1 MMGGYQYN
9 GLYRSLN
16 GGTNWTYIGTTWSP
30 HNGTGGGPFISRITG
45 SYQDSDVAYAIGND
59 GIYKTKD
66 FGANWQ
72 LKIPPDIGG
81 WSPGDVEVSMSN
93 PRFVWASGLITATG
107 NLYVSKDWGNTFQAI
122 TNKPGGV
129 SASVS
134 GIYSHPTE
142 DSTVYILL
150 SSYGRGK
157 IFESKDLGDS
167 WSDISGFPSGWGVGV
182 SSSGFPNVA
191 VTSLA
196 VMPYDTDVIWAGTDI
211 GIVETTDRGASW
223 NLVTNFPHVSVWDMK
238 VRDQGEV
245 VLATHGRGIWTAT
258 IPDLV
263 SWEPKENLITLSV
276 DTVNITENGGIATLT
291 ITAGK
296 DVSPDGPITVN
307 LAASGTAAG
316 SEYTLSAISVTL
328 DSTGTTK
335 TVTVTGVDDAD
346 QESDETVIVDIS
358 SVVNGK
364 ESGSQQVT
372 INVKDDDGDITPPVA
387 TLSIDNSSITED
399 SGVSTITATLDKA
412 PNLGNVVVSLSAGGT
427 ASASDY
433 TLSSTSITISS
444 GTTGTATVTA
454 VQDSDNEND
463 ETVVIDISS
472 VSNGTESGTQQ
483 VTITITDDDAVMGI
497 EDQGSDGLISIYPN
511 PSSGIFKIRFND
523 TWKGNVDLRLLD
535 IFGRSQYM
543 RNIDNSFG
551 QVEHEVDISNKPDGV
566 FFVELSQEDKRVI
579 KKIVKQ

>member
-1 MMGGYQYN
+1 M
-9 GLYRSLN
+9 
-16 GGTNWTYIGTTWSP
+16 
-30 HNGTGGGPFISRITG
+30 
-45 SYQDSDVAYAIGND
+45 
-59 GIYKTKD
+59 
-66 FGANWQ
+66 
-72 LKIPPDIGG
+72 
-81 WSPGDVEVSMSN
+81 SPGVLGVFTQIISQS
-93 PRFVWASGLITATG
+93 
-107 NLYVSKDWGNTFQAI
+107 SKN
-122 TNKPGGV
+122 
-129 SASVS
+129 
-134 GIYSHPTE
+134 
-142 DSTVYILL
+142 
-150 SSYGRGK
+150 
-157 IFESKDLGDS
+157 S

-182 SSSGFPNVA
+182 SASGFPNVA

-276 DTVNITENGGIATLT
+276 DTVNITENGGVATLT

-316 SEYTLSAISVTL
+316 SEYTLSATSVTL

-372 INVKDDDGDITPPVA
+372 ITVKDDDGDITPPVV

-399 SGVSTITATLDKA
+399 SGVSTITAT
-412 PNLGNVVVSLSAGGT
+412 
-427 ASASDY
+427 
-433 TLSSTSITISS
+433 
-444 GTTGTATVTA
+444 
-454 VQDSDNEND
+454 
-463 ETVVIDISS
+463 
-472 VSNGTESGTQQ
+472 
-483 VTITITDDDAVMGI
+483 
-497 EDQGSDGLISIYPN
+497 
-511 PSSGIFKIRFND
+511 R
-523 TWKGNVDLRLLD
+523 
-535 IFGRSQYM
+535 
-543 RNIDNSFG
+543 
-551 QVEHEVDISNKPDGV
+551 
-566 FFVELSQEDKRVI
+566 
-579 KKIVKQ
+579 